1 MIPPGLSYL
10 AISQRAWDRMES
22 SYNPRYYFDLR
33 KERKNAKLGESAYTP
48 AVALI
53 AALGAALDYIAGQA
67 PRGESRRRP
76 RRRAQEARR
85 ER

>member
-33 KERKNAKLGESAYTP
+33 KERKNAKLTARAHTLPRSRLSPPSARRSTTSPTRPHAGE
-48 AVALI
+48 
-53 AALGAALDYIAGQA
+53 
-67 PRGESRRRP
+67 P
-76 RRRAQEARR
+76 RR
-85 ER
+85 